1 MFPSQKEIDEL
12 MHDVVIAHLSNE
24 IDKGIKL
31 GCESDMHNLMVG
43 LLELCYKNAFPSLQ
57 LICNI
62 NDLSL
67 KFEPITKNS
76 TKYPVAKKLKLHNTE
91 IHLIYIK

>member
-1 MFPSQKEIDEL
+1 MFLSQKEVDEL
-12 MHDVVIAHLSNE
+12 MRDSVAAHIQDE
-24 IDKGIKL
+24 FDKGIKL

-43 LLELCYKNAFPSLQ
+43 LLEFCYKNAFPSLR